1 MDNYREYMEACLLNG
16 DRMPYSY
23 EQHCREQV
31 LEQLKALLEAAES
44 GDEETYMQE
53 EACLPELLWI
63 IAEGEVPQKGFY
75 SWNKP
80 EGELAVVA
88 PPGLM
93 ALLMGEYKLSIA
105 LCEAGMGGGRN
116 DIASELR
123 QEGQN
128 SFLGGGS
135 IRFCEAYLLC
145 RDMTKEQIA
154 YFKGKDF
161 LDVLNLWR
169 ENGDQFSDVCF
180 FVDKQVVWEHLYGVL
195 QRVKEDGEVY
205 DDVEDLLILI
215 LWYALRAE
223 MDKGNPT
230 FWLRLYSLFAE
241 SEVLQAIPHT
251 LHAYAKAYY
260 MGEMGIYKE
269 QHRLLNGMDMYFR
282 FADAIDFQYV
292 ELYITEIILKKCSIE
307 KKAREFRRVYFSVI
321 KKIEGDITAEWLEHM
336 LSLLKTRDFP
346 LLEQAFQSGF
356 LRDDCVE
363 DYIGYFFRHK
373 EYAGIIPYLLQ
384 RRWRTKEDMD
394 GCVQRK
400 AF

>member
-1 MDNYREYMEACLLNG
+1 MENYREYMESCLSNG
-16 DRMPYSY
+16 ERMPYPY
-23 EQHCREQV
+23 ELHCIEQV
-31 LEQLKALLEAAES
+31 LSRLQELLLAAEP
-44 GDEETYMQE
+44 GYEAPYMRE

-63 IAEGEVPQKGFY
+63 IAEGEVQEKGFY

-93 ALLMGEYKLSIA
+93 ALLMGEYELAIA
-105 LCEAGMGGGRN
+105 LCEAGFGGGRN

-123 QEGQN
+123 QEGQT

-135 IRFCEAYLLC
+135 IRFCEACLLC

-169 ENGDQFSDVCF
+169 ENGDQFADVCF
-180 FVDKQVVWEHLYGVL
+180 FVDKQVVWENLFGIL

-205 DDVEDLLILI
+205 GDVEDVLILI
-215 LWYALRAE
+215 LWYALRME
-223 MDKGNPT
+223 MDVGNPT

-241 SEVLQAIPHT
+241 SEVLPAIPHT

-260 MGEMGIYKE
+260 RGEAGIYKE

-282 FADAIDFQYV
+282 FAEAINIQHV
-292 ELYITEIILKKCSIE
+292 ELYITEIILKKCGTG
-307 KKAREFRRVYFSVI
+307 KKAREFRRVYFSVM

-336 LSLLKTRDFP
+336 LELLKTKDFP
-346 LLEQAFQSGF
+346 LLEQAFRSGF

-363 DYIGYFFRHK
+363 DYIRYFFRHK

-384 RRWRTKEDMD
+384 RRWRTKEDAN
-394 GCVQRK
+394 GCV
-400 AF
+400 